1 MNAVHIELNS
11 YTQEVR
17 FFVNGAQT
25 DPYSA
30 LSNFT
35 YTQVLKNP
43 EEILESVSRELND
56 DFELELTATD
66 WEYKKIE
73 DVAFDFEDCNSC
85 TARQPSINLTSR
97 ERAEKLGEHLEA
109 QTITVLTSGYLP
121 PTRNYGNLTLC
132 FTNDPAQATHRELTK
147 EQDVLS
153 AAEALL
159 INPAIGSAAKAA
171 GAKDSAFAV
180 CYSLSPVLTV
190 SFPKSI
196 QAGDQMQVRVAA
208 FPEGHP
214 VPLVSVRSSNPDIA
228 SVNGMTIHAHNTGI
242 TNIQV
247 FLLGENTPLHS
258 QKIRVEKNVYVSRI
272 EIPRLNGILP
282 EGQTIDLD
290 MIVFPPDASDVDSL
304 NYHSSDP
311 DIAQFIGKRLRL
323 NACGE
328 CEILITGKKAFYS
341 KTIQVSAKLQEY
353 ILSVEHAELNLGQ
366 KQPIDVQCIPS
377 ICYNSAYTWM
387 TSDKTVAVVV
397 EEEGLQYIKAIG
409 MGSCII
415 TCRSTDQS
423 VKATCTATVKSAMYK
438 KKTLADY
445 KKNAVA
451 MMGFARGV
459 ASSTKKMID
468 NVSEKAETAYA
479 KRTAPIDAFADLEY
493 QFSGEN
499 GNGTIHIVNHSP
511 HPFLKACIY
520 TACPARELT
529 NGQQIAI
536 LVGTHA
542 ASQNYPGYTAERTSV
557 TITVS
562 GLVEML
568 DQ

>member
-1 MNAVHIELNS
+1 MNTVHIELNS
-11 YTQEVR
+11 YIQEVR
-17 FFVNGAQT
+17 FFVNGVQT

-35 YTQVLKNP
+35 YEQVLKNP
-43 EEILESVSRELND
+43 KEILEAISRELND

-73 DVAFDFEDCNSC
+73 DIAFDFEDCNSC
-85 TARQPSINLTSR
+85 APRRPSIDLTSR
-97 ERAEKLGEHLEA
+97 ERAEKLGVNLEA
-109 QTITVLTSGYLP
+109 QTITVLTSGHLP
-121 PTRNYGNLTLC
+121 QTRNYGNLILC
-132 FTNDPAQATHRELTK
+132 FTSDPAQATCTELAND
-147 EQDVLS
+147 QDIVS
-153 AAEALL
+153 AAETLL

-171 GAKDSAFAV
+171 GEKDSSFAI

-190 SFPKSI
+190 SFPKCI
-196 QAGDQMQVRVAA
+196 QSGEQMEVHVAA
-208 FPEGHP
+208 FPEEHP
-214 VPLVSVRSSNPDIA
+214 VPPVSVRSSNPDIA
-228 SVNGMTIHAHNTGI
+228 SVDGTTIRAHNTGI

-272 EIPRLNGILP
+272 DIPRLDGILP

-290 MIVFPPDASDVDSL
+290 MTVFPPDASDVDSL
-304 NYHSSDP
+304 EYHSSDP

-328 CEILITGKKAFYS
+328 CEIMITGKKSSYS
-341 KTIQVSAKLQEY
+341 KTIQVSAKLREY
-353 ILSVEHAELNLGQ
+353 LLSVEHAELNLGQ
-366 KQPIDVQCIPS
+366 KQPIDVQCIPA
-377 ICYNSAYTWM
+377 ICYNSAYAWT
-387 TSDKTVAVVV
+387 TSDKTVAIIM
-397 EEEGLQYIKAIG
+397 EEEGQQYIKAIG
-409 MGSCII
+409 IGSCIL
-415 TCRSTDQS
+415 TCRSADQS

-445 KKNAVA
+445 KKNVVA
-451 MMGFARGV
+451 MMGLARGF

-479 KRTAPIDAFADLEY
+479 KRGAPIDAFADLEY

-499 GNGTIHIVNHSP
+499 GNGTVHIVNHSA

-520 TACPARELT
+520 SACPARELT
-529 NGQQIAI
+529 NGQQITI
-536 LVGTHA
+536 LVGTHT
-542 ASQNYPGYTAERTSV
+542 ASQNYPGYTAEKSSM
-557 TITVS
+557 TIMVS
-562 GLVEML
+562 GLSER
-568 DQ
+568 